1 MRAVARSAA
10 LVGADVVRA
19 GVRPETG
26 AAKGLPGD
34 WVTEVDVASE
44 RAIAGFLAAETP
56 SVSFVGEE
64 LGGAAASGLR
74 WVVDPLDGTTNYV
87 HGFWAVGVSVALVDG
102 DRPVAGAVAAPF
114 LKEVWHAAAGGG
126 TVWEQASGTGPC
138 RVSARPTA
146 SAVVATGFPFRRK
159 ERLPRYL
166 ASMTAAL
173 EAFEDL
179 RRPGAAS
186 LDLAWTACGLFD
198 GFFELGLAPW
208 DVAAGGLLVQEAA
221 GVVSDWTGGDGWLGG
236 DILAGSPAVHE
247 VLRSVAQVAPPAPG
261 VAPSV

>member
-1 MRAVARSAA
+1 MPARRSEVCLQCSRYRWRVDLERMRGVARSAV
-10 LVGADVVRA
+10 LVGAEAVLS
-19 GVRPETG
+19 GERPETG

-44 RAIAGFLAAETP
+44 RAIAAFLAAETP
-56 SVSFVGEE
+56 SVPFVGEE

-87 HGFWAVGVSVALVDG
+87 HGFWAVGVSIAMVDD

-114 LKEVWHAAAGGG
+114 LQEVWHAAAGAGA
-126 TVWEQASGTGPC
+126 VWERASGAAACT
-138 RVSARPTA
+138 VSSRAAA
-146 SAVVATGFPFRRK
+146 SSVVATGFPFRRK

-166 ASMTAAL
+166 ATMTAAL

-186 LDLAWTACGLFD
+186 LDLAWTACGVSNTSKYRA
-198 GFFELGLAPW
+198 ELRPFMPIAFP
-208 DVAAGGLLVQEAA
+208 
-221 GVVSDWTGGDGWLGG
+221 T
-236 DILAGSPAVHE
+236 
-247 VLRSVAQVAPPAPG
+247 
-261 VAPSV
+261 